1 MIREII
7 NDVIAK
13 LQANGVEAVYS
24 AFDAKPLSSKEREM
38 FTVVGV
44 GGFESFT
51 PIYSPYTVFLPFK
64 TEIDINVTAAAKM
77 SIADIYK
84 LYDEKIQPVVSE
96 MSGLTC
102 NLTKM
107 SIKFD
112 SNIQRLVLTARL
124 SASGITKIERSSL

>member
-1 MIREII
+1 MIREVI

-13 LQANGVEAVYS
+13 LQANGVDAVYS
-24 AFDAKPLSSKEREM
+24 AFDAKPVSSKEKGL
-38 FTVVGV
+38 FTVVGI

-64 TEIDINVTAAAKM
+64 AEIDINVTAAAKM
-77 SIADIYK
+77 SVADIYK

-102 NLTKM
+102 SLTKM
-107 SIKFD
+107 SIRFD
-112 SNIQRLVLTARL
+112 SNIQRLVLTAKL
-124 SASGITKIERSSL
+124 AASGITKIERSSL